1 MTIDKLRPEP
11 LVYEETV
18 RSLIF
23 YFSAIF
29 LFFFF
34 FHVEFHTLEGKLL
47 LSHTDILA
55 RLKMSETDN
64 LRK

>member
-29 LFFFF
+29 YIFF